1 MTNHE
6 LEIWLSFPEVADLLD
21 VRLRDVRALVAS
33 NELLAVRRGNSNA
46 LAIHRD
52 QLVINDDQWI
62 PLASLRGTI
71 TALKDAGL
79 VDAEREGSTIRY
91 RLNIS
96 AAQEALGFL
105 LEMAQSARPVPT
117 RRVSKVRS

>member
-62 PLASLRGTI
+62 PLVSLRGTI

-79 VDAEREGSTIRY
+79 NDDDALSWLLATSDE
-91 RLNIS
+91 LDDVPL
-96 AAQEALGFL
+96 QALRAGRVH
-105 LEMAQSARPVPT
+105 AV
-117 RRVSKVRS
+117 RRACQMLAL